1 MDADCANG
9 RNGRN
14 CRPMGDRVSYLR
26 WAKQKTEELRG
37 NADVINLAGS
47 AVDLPAATKWF
58 EEELRIRGN
67 EVVEDWKQ
75 ASNEFGLARLKDQIR
90 ATIQVPVSREIV
102 LTGGAS
108 GAIRIVYAMLL
119 AGRPQQ
125 RWLVEQPYY
134 EPLASVAQRL
144 GADAEFAPR
153 GVGFDFVDE
162 VARRVTPE
170 TTAVVITNPHNPTG
184 DWLDHG
190 AMQRLV
196 DVVAA
201 RAPQACVIVDE
212 TFGDL
217 SPAVGRSAGSV
228 DERIVTIS
236 GLTKC
241 YGLGAL
247 RCGWATADRR
257 WFPQLEDDWILFEDI
272 GCKLTEVLGARA
284 LDHIKEWRPLVN
296 AHLTANRQTMAIWL
310 DKMRAEGLLAGDGTG
325 RSCVVFPKWLGKT
338 PSFELVE
345 RLLREHQVLVTPGD
359 FFRPVEGLAMR
370 IGLGGNS
377 TRLLEGLKRL
387 RHGLQAIG

>member
-1 MDADCANG
+1 MN
-9 RNGRN
+9 
-14 CRPMGDRVSYLR
+14 DRVSYLR
-26 WAKQKTEELRG
+26 WAKQKAEELRG

-47 AVDLPAATKWF
+47 AVELPAATKWF

-67 EVVEDWKQ
+67 EAVEDWKQ

-90 ATIQVPVSREIV
+90 ATFQVPVSREIV

-119 AGRPQQ
+119 AGKPQQ

-144 GADAEFAPR
+144 GAHLEFAPR
-153 GVGFDFVDE
+153 GARFDFVDE
-162 VARRVTPE
+162 AARRLTSE
-170 TTAVVITNPHNPTG
+170 TSAVVITNPHNPTG

-190 AMQRLV
+190 ALQRLV

-217 SPAVGRSAGSV
+217 SPAVGQSAGNV

-247 RCGWATADRR
+247 RCGWATADRGR
-257 WFPQLEDDWILFEDI
+257 FPRLEDDWILFEDI

-284 LDHIKEWRPLVN
+284 LEHIEEWRPIVN
-296 AHLTANRQTMAIWL
+296 AHLSTNRQALAARL
-310 DKMRAEGLLAGDGTG
+310 DALSAEGLLASDGIG
-325 RSCVVFPKWLGKT
+325 GSCVMFPKWLGST
-338 PSFELVE
+338 PTFELVE
-345 RLLREHQVLVTPGD
+345 RLLQEQRVLVTPGE
-359 FFRPVEGLAMR
+359 FFRPVEGMAFR
-370 IGLGGNS
+370 IGFGGDAE
-377 TRLLEGLKRL
+377 RLQEGLKRL
-387 RHGLQAIG
+387 HRGLQAIG

>member
-1 MDADCANG
+1 MS
-9 RNGRN
+9 
-14 CRPMGDRVSYLR
+14 DRVSYLR

-47 AVDLPAATKWF
+47 AVELPAAANWF
-58 EEELRIRGN
+58 EEELRIRGG

-75 ASNEFGLARLKDQIR
+75 ASNEFGLARLKEQIR
-90 ATIQVPVSREIV
+90 ATYQIPASREIV

-108 GAIRIVYAMLL
+108 GAIRVVYAMLL

-134 EPLASVAQRL
+134 EPLASIAARL
-144 GADAEFAPR
+144 GAHVEFAPR
-153 GVGFDFVDE
+153 GAGFDFVYE
-162 VARRVTPE
+162 VARRVTPA
-170 TTAVVITNPHNPTG
+170 TTALVITNPHNPTG
-184 DWLDHG
+184 DWLDQG
-190 AMQRLV
+190 ELQRLV
-196 DVVAA
+196 EAVIAA
-201 RAPQACVIVDE
+201 APQASVIVDE

-217 SPAVGRSAGSV
+217 SPAVGESAGNV
-228 DERIVTIS
+228 DDRIVTIS

-257 WFPQLEDDWILFEDI
+257 RFPQLEDDWILFEDI

-284 LDHIKEWRPLVN
+284 LDHLDQWRALVS
-296 AHLTANRQTMAIWL
+296 AHLTANRQAMATWL
-310 DKMRAEGLLAGDGTG
+310 DKLRAEELLDGDGVG

-345 RLLREHQVLVTPGD
+345 RLLQDHLVLVTPGD
-359 FFRPVEGLAMR
+359 FFRPVEGLAVR
-370 IGLGGNS
+370 IGLGGNGP
-377 TRLLEGLKRL
+377 RLLEGLERL
-387 RHGLQAIG
+387 RRGLQAIG

>member
-1 MDADCANG
+1 MS
-9 RNGRN
+9 
-14 CRPMGDRVSYLR
+14 DRVSYLR

-47 AVDLPAATKWF
+47 AVELPAAANWF
-58 EEELRIRGN
+58 EEELRIRGG

-75 ASNEFGLARLKDQIR
+75 ASNEFGLARLKEQIR
-90 ATIQVPVSREIV
+90 ATYQIPASREIV

-108 GAIRIVYAMLL
+108 GAIRVVYAMLL

-134 EPLASVAQRL
+134 EPLASIAARL
-144 GADAEFAPR
+144 GAHVEFAPR
-153 GVGFDFVDE
+153 GAGFDFVYE
-162 VARRVTPE
+162 VARRVTPA
-170 TTAVVITNPHNPTG
+170 TTALVITNPHNPTG
-184 DWLDHG
+184 DWLDQG
-190 AMQRLV
+190 ELQRLV
-196 DVVAA
+196 EAVVA
-201 RAPQACVIVDE
+201 RAPQASVIVDE

-217 SPAVGRSAGSV
+217 SPAVGESAGNV
-228 DERIVTIS
+228 DDRIVTIS

-257 WFPQLEDDWILFEDI
+257 RFPQLEDDWILFEDI
-272 GCKLTEVLGARA
+272 GCKLTEVLGSRA
-284 LDHIKEWRPLVN
+284 LDHLEQWRPLVN
-296 AHLTANRQTMAIWL
+296 AHLTANRQAMATWL
-310 DKMRAEGLLAGDGTG
+310 DKLRAEELLDGDGVG

-345 RLLREHQVLVTPGD
+345 RLLQDHLVLVTPGD

-370 IGLGGNS
+370 IGLGGNGP
-377 TRLLEGLKRL
+377 RLLEGLERL
-387 RHGLQAIG
+387 RRGLQAIG

>member
-1 MDADCANG
+1 MRMSECS
-9 RNGRN
+9 
-14 CRPMGDRVSYLR
+14 SYLR

-47 AVDLPAATKWF
+47 AVELPAATSWF
-58 EEELRIRGN
+58 EQELRIRGN
-67 EVVEDWKQ
+67 ELVDEWKQ
-75 ASNEFGLARLKDQIR
+75 SSNEFGLARLKNQIR
-90 ATIQVPVSREIV
+90 AMYQIPASREIV

-108 GAIRIVYAMLL
+108 GAIRIIYAMLL

-134 EPLASVAQRL
+134 EPLASLAQRL
-144 GADAEFAPR
+144 GARVEFAPR
-153 GVGFDFVDE
+153 GAGFDFVDQA
-162 VARRVTPE
+162 ARRATPE
-170 TTAVVITNPHNPTG
+170 TSAVVITNPHNPTG

-190 AMQRLV
+190 ALQRLV

-201 RAPQACVIVDE
+201 QAPQASVIVDE

-217 SPAVGRSAGSV
+217 SPTVGQSAGNV

-257 WFPQLEDDWILFEDI
+257 RFPQLEDDWILFEDI

-284 LDHIKEWRPLVN
+284 LDHIGEWRPMVN
-296 AHLTANRQTMAIWL
+296 AHLSENRQAMATWL
-310 DKMRAEGLLAGDGTG
+310 DKLRAEGLLAGDDMG

-338 PSFELVE
+338 PIFELVE
-345 RLLREHQVLVTPGD
+345 RLLHEQRVLVTPGD

-370 IGLGGNS
+370 IGLGGNN
-377 TRLLEGLKRL
+377 TRLLEGLERL
-387 RHGLQAIG
+387 RHGLQNIG

>member
-1 MDADCANG
+1 MS
-9 RNGRN
+9 
-14 CRPMGDRVSYLR
+14 DRVSYLR

-47 AVDLPAATKWF
+47 AVELPAAAKWF
-58 EEELRIRGN
+58 EEELRIRGG
-67 EVVEDWKQ
+67 EVVEDWKR
-75 ASNEFGLARLKDQIR
+75 ASNEFGLARLKEQIR
-90 ATIQVPVSREIV
+90 AMYQVPASREIV

-134 EPLASVAQRL
+134 EPLASVAKRL
-144 GADAEFAPR
+144 GAHVEFAPR
-153 GVGFDFVDE
+153 GAGFDFIDE
-162 VARRVTPE
+162 VARRVTAE
-170 TTAVVITNPHNPTG
+170 TTALVITNPHNPTG
-184 DWLDHG
+184 DWLNQG
-190 AMQRLV
+190 ELQRLIEAV
-196 DVVAA
+196 TAA
-201 RAPQACVIVDE
+201 APQASVIVDE

-217 SPAVGRSAGSV
+217 SPAVGQSAGNV
-228 DERIVTIS
+228 DERVVTIS

-257 WFPQLEDDWILFEDI
+257 QSPQLEDDWILFEDI

-284 LDHIKEWRPLVN
+284 LEHLEQWRPLVN

-310 DKMRAEGLLAGDGTG
+310 DKIRAEGLLDGDGVG

-345 RLLREHQVLVTPGD
+345 RLLQEHRVLVTPGD
-359 FFRPVEGLAMR
+359 FFRPVEGLAIR
-370 IGLGGNS
+370 IGLGGNGP
-377 TRLLEGLKRL
+377 RLLEGLERL
-387 RHGLQAIG
+387 RHGLQANG

>member
-1 MDADCANG
+1 MS
-9 RNGRN
+9 
-14 CRPMGDRVSYLR
+14 DRVSYLR

-47 AVDLPAATKWF
+47 AVELPAAANWF
-58 EEELRIRGN
+58 EEELRIRGG

-75 ASNEFGLARLKDQIR
+75 ASNEFGLARLKEQIR
-90 ATIQVPVSREIV
+90 ATYQIPASREIV

-108 GAIRIVYAMLL
+108 GAIRVVYAMLL

-134 EPLASVAQRL
+134 EPLASIAARL
-144 GADAEFAPR
+144 GAHVEFAPR
-153 GVGFDFVDE
+153 GAGFDFVYE
-162 VARRVTPE
+162 VARRVTPA
-170 TTAVVITNPHNPTG
+170 TTALVITNPHNPTG
-184 DWLDHG
+184 DWLDQG
-190 AMQRLV
+190 ELQRLV
-196 DVVAA
+196 EAVVA
-201 RAPQACVIVDE
+201 RAPQASVIVDE

-217 SPAVGRSAGSV
+217 SPAVGESAGNV
-228 DERIVTIS
+228 DDRIVTIS

-257 WFPQLEDDWILFEDI
+257 RFPQLEDDWILFEDI

-284 LDHIKEWRPLVN
+284 LDHLDQWRALVS
-296 AHLTANRQTMAIWL
+296 AHLTANRQAMATWL
-310 DKMRAEGLLAGDGTG
+310 DKLRAEELLDGDGVG

-345 RLLREHQVLVTPGD
+345 RLLQDHLVLVTPGD
-359 FFRPVEGLAMR
+359 FFRPVEGLAVR
-370 IGLGGNS
+370 IGLGGNGP
-377 TRLLEGLKRL
+377 RLLEGLERL
-387 RHGLQAIG
+387 RRGLQAIG

>member
-1 MDADCANG
+1 M
-9 RNGRN
+9 
-14 CRPMGDRVSYLR
+14 PMSDRVSYLR

-47 AVDLPAATKWF
+47 AMELPAATEWF
-58 EEELRIRGN
+58 EEELRIRGD
-67 EVVEDWKQ
+67 ELVDAWKQ

-90 ATIQVPVSREIV
+90 ATFQVPVSHEIV

-119 AGRPQQ
+119 AGRPKQ

-144 GADAEFAPR
+144 GAQVEFAPR
-153 GVGFDFVDE
+153 GAGCDFVDE
-162 VARRVTPE
+162 AARRVTPE
-170 TTAVVITNPHNPTG
+170 TSAVVVTNPHNPTG

-190 AMQRLV
+190 ALQRLV

-217 SPAVGRSAGSV
+217 SPAVGRSAGNV

-284 LDHIKEWRPLVN
+284 LEHVEQWRPMVN
-296 AHLTANRQTMAIWL
+296 ARLAANRQTMAKWL
-310 DKMRAEGLLAGDGTG
+310 GELSGEGLLASDGMG
-325 RSCVVFPKWLGKT
+325 RSCVTFPKWLGRT
-338 PSFELVE
+338 PTFELVE
-345 RLLREHQVLVTPGD
+345 RLLQEQRVLVTPGE
-359 FFRPVEGLAMR
+359 FFRPVEGMAMR
-370 IGLGGNS
+370 IGFGGNGAK
-377 TRLLEGLKRL
+377 LQEGLRRL
-387 RHGLQAIG
+387 SVGLRAIG